1 MHTNEGYKYWC
12 ESARNGHNKNTNS
25 TNKHSTTTTNTA
37 TLQQDFITMKTFN
50 NILSLA
56 AGASA
61 LALPAEIE
69 RRADQRYDSNVRF

>member
-1 MHTNEGYKYWC
+1 
-12 ESARNGHNKNTNS
+12 
-25 TNKHSTTTTNTA
+25 
-37 TLQQDFITMKTFN
+37 MKTFN
-50 NILSLA
+50 NIISLA